1 MPIFENARATGDATW
16 FKVND
21 NLVYECHDGYK
32 NGDGHTRGS
41 IKCGTN
47 GWSDTAT
54 CRGKYFSSGI
64 LLFFFFQDYQNCQN
78 LFKVLYFLKQI

>member
-21 NLVYECHDGYK
+21 NLVYVCHDGYK

-41 IKCGTN
+41 IQCGTD
-47 GWSDTAT
+47 GWSDTPT
-54 CRGKYFSSGI
+54 CRGEYFSSGI
-64 LLFFFFQDYQNCQN
+64 LFFSGLPKLPKFVSSVLFF
-78 LFKVLYFLKQI
+78 